1 MRVSGAFESHLAF
14 SAPPIMQVLQWR
26 LGLAFQSSKKFSCL
40 KSHVCATYLL
50 VLHTMHLFQKDSQR
64 FEYCQNFD
72 RKLSRI
78 TYDGLGLLCINF
90 PRGRSIFFDSCLL
103 HVFINLGNV
112 EHGSILYSCEREVQ
126 RHENVIF

>member
-1 MRVSGAFESHLAF
+1 MEIG
-14 SAPPIMQVLQWR
+14 
-26 LGLAFQSSKKFSCL
+26 LGISKLKKVFLRKITCL
-40 KSHVCATYLL
+40 RYLPAGT